1 MEKLEI
7 FLLEETMGVVPE
19 YWGLNQFANF
29 NYSNV
34 MKSLYLYDFPNA
46 WKEGELKKKICT
58 IGANDYFN
66 KWTSEEFLVIE
77 DSGLNGIFSLA
88 NEELVKGSIVNGKRT
103 GIPLFGGNHQLL
115 FYNTTLQVFKK
126 KISYRTFRCIISLR
140 QPLQRKVIP
149 YDKLIIQQR
158 KPDW

>member
-77 DSGLNGIFSLA
+77 DSGLNGIFL
-88 NEELVKGSIVNGKRT
+88 
-103 GIPLFGGNHQLL
+103 
-115 FYNTTLQVFKK
+115 
-126 KISYRTFRCIISLR
+126 
-140 QPLQRKVIP
+140 
-149 YDKLIIQQR
+149 
-158 KPDW
+158 